1 MEVDQLKIE
10 VTPERMLVSKCCDE
24 VRDYVEE
31 RSGEDPP
38 VKGIQEEKNPFNE
51 LKGSCVI
58 S

>member
-10 VTPERMLVSKCCDE
+10 VTPERM
-24 VRDYVEE
+24 DYVEE

-38 VKGIQEEKNPFNE
+38 VKGIPEEKNPFNE